1 MEGKQFIEIVK
12 AIRADDKLMDKAY
25 DKLKPIL
32 SESLM
37 EVVAEKQYHL
47 QNTIIGQIQD
57 YFNDGFPSVLEEE
70 LLTDSDPERLYFKLL
85 NKMRNE
91 KANQSLLQK

>member
-1 MEGKQFIEIVK
+1 MEGKQFIEIIK

-37 EVVAEKQYHL
+37 EVVEGKQYHL
-47 QNTIIGQIQD
+47 QNTIKGQIQD
-57 YFNDGFPSVLEEE
+57 YFNDDFPSILEEE
-70 LLTDSDPERLYFKLL
+70 LLTDSDPEKLYFKLL
-85 NKMRNE
+85 NKMS
-91 KANQSLLQK
+91 K